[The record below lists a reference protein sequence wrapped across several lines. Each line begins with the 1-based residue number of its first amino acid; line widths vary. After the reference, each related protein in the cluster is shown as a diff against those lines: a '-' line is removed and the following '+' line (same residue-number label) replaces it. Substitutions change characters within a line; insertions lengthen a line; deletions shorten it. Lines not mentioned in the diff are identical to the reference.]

1 MLARY
6 SLELDIVWLSTCS
19 GSLALGVSMLVLAR
33 ARVFAA
39 RSITKIFILIKSNHV
54 DGNRNVQNSELKLNY
69 LKEKTMYTSYI
80 ITLQLLVLHD
90 FIESCNWIL
99 ILFSRKG

>member
-39 RSITKIFILIKSNHV
+39 RSITNIYVVMYSLFGAPKP
-54 DGNRNVQNSELKLNY
+54 RNPRV
-69 LKEKTMYTSYI
+69 TSPK
-80 ITLQLLVLHD
+80 V
-90 FIESCNWIL
+90 
-99 ILFSRKG
+99 

>member
-39 RSITKIFILIKSNHV
+39 QSITNIVPNYQKIN
-54 DGNRNVQNSELKLNY
+54 
-69 LKEKTMYTSYI
+69 
-80 ITLQLLVLHD
+80 D
-90 FIESCNWIL
+90 FIKQQQQFNLSN
-99 ILFSRKG
+99 F